1 MEEKALGDHWYIE
14 AIKTL
19 RNRCDIALKCSGDR
33 KLLATITEDIY
44 DDAHRLIESY
54 CIESKSR

>member
-1 MEEKALGDHWYIE
+1 MEDRSLGDHWYKE

-19 RNRCDIALKCSGDR
+19 RNRCDIALICSDNP

-44 DDAHRLIESY
+44 EDAQNLTLEY
-54 CIESKSR
+54 CVVEGG